1 MTSDLLRPALGLLLA
16 CTVFGADPA
25 SDDGRIRV
33 KFRALALDEA
43 ILGAG
48 YQVGRDFR
56 PLDISSNCF
65 TAEQSYV
72 GLNPLQ
78 LLQKT
83 EGLPEQAPET
93 IAARTELT
101 QAEQRIQA
109 LAKEIQSVEERLNP
123 LTSEIRERGA
133 KARSSLPAQIRQ
145 LETERD
151 ELSQRMNAL
160 SKAANAAREKIYNAP
175 ARPGKPETK
184 QPKKPDDKPKP
195 VVAKENDLPPH
206 RPLADVKFPGDGRY
220 LVLIQRTPTGNKAS
234 TIDDKEGAFP
244 YGSMQF
250 MNLAGVEVEVRFGNE
265 TLSLKP
271 NAKGVLRPSAA
282 NNTYAEGEIFTKVDD
297 QFLLG
302 YSMRIFKEDNVRTL
316 YFLMPGEPGSHGV
329 RLKGIEERRQPEA
342 APTGPIGGGKTGQA
356 SPGL

>member
-1 MTSDLLRPALGLLLA
+1 VTSDFIRPALGLLLA
-16 CTVFGADPA
+16 CTALGADPA

-33 KFRALALDEA
+33 KFRALSFDEA
-43 ILGAG
+43 IIGAG
-48 YQVGRDFR
+48 YQAGRDFR

-72 GLNPLQ
+72 GLNPLKF
-78 LLQKT
+78 LQKT
-83 EGLPEQAPET
+83 DGLPEEAPET

-101 QAEQRIQA
+101 QTEQRIQA
-109 LAKEIQSVEERLNP
+109 LAKEIQAVEERLNP

-133 KARSSLPAQIRQ
+133 KARSSLPGQIRQ
-145 LETERD
+145 LEAELD
-151 ELSQRMNAL
+151 ELGQRMNAL
-160 SKAANAAREKIYNAP
+160 SKAANAAREKINNAP

-184 QPKKPDDKPKP
+184 QPKKPDAKPKP
-195 VVAKENDLPPH
+195 VIAKDNDLPPH

-220 LVLIQRTPTGNKAS
+220 LVLLQRTPAGTKAS
-234 TIDDKEGAFP
+234 AIDDKEGAFP

-250 MNLAGVEVEVRFGNE
+250 VNLAGVELEVRFGSN
-265 TLSLKP
+265 TLALKP
-271 NAKGVLRPSAA
+271 NGKGILRPSAG

-302 YSMRIFKEDNVRTL
+302 YSMRIFQQDDVRTL

-329 RLKGIEERRQPEA
+329 RLKGIEERRPPEETPPG
-342 APTGPIGGGKTGQA
+342 PTSGKTGQA
-356 SPGL
+356 GGGL

>member
-16 CTVFGADPA
+16 CAAFGADPA

-33 KFRALALDEA
+33 RFRALAFDEA
-43 ILGAG
+43 VLGAG

-78 LLQKT
+78 LVQKT
-83 EGLPEQAPET
+83 EGLPEEAPET

-101 QAEQRIQA
+101 QTEQRIQA

-133 KARSSLPAQIRQ
+133 KARSSLSGQIRQ

-151 ELSQRMNAL
+151 ELNQRMNAL
-160 SKAANAAREKIYNAP
+160 SKAANAAREKINNAP

-184 QPKKPDDKPKP
+184 QPKTPEAKPKP
-195 VVAKENDLPPH
+195 AVAKESDLPPH
-206 RPLADVKFPGDGRY
+206 RPLAEVKFPGDGRY
-220 LVLIQRTPTGNKAS
+220 LVLLQRTPTGTKAS
-234 TIDDKEGAFP
+234 AIDDKEGAFP

-250 MNLAGVEVEVRFGNE
+250 INLAGAEVEVRFGNE
-265 TLSLKP
+265 TLALKP
-271 NAKGVLRPSAA
+271 NGKGVLRPSVG

-302 YSMRIFKEDNVRTL
+302 YSMRIFQQEDVRTL

-329 RLKGIEERRQPEA
+329 RLKGIEERRPPEEVPA
-342 APTGPIGGGKTGQA
+342 AGGKSGQA